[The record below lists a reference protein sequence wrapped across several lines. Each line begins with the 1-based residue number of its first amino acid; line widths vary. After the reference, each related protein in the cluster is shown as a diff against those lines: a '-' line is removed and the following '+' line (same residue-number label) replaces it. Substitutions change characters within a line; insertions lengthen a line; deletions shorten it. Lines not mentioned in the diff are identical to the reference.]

1 MHDDDRR
8 DQTES
13 LDRDAGPS
21 RSQQRRDA
29 LALLALT
36 GRLVE
41 LPAAR
46 LARLELAEEV
56 REEIDSYRQMRA
68 HGARKRQLAFIAKK
82 LRQCDND
89 ELASLRAALDGDRHQ
104 QGQET
109 AAMHRLEALRAQLLA
124 GDEDALSTFIA
135 THPGVDRQHLRSL
148 LRKARHEKERPD
160 TPPRA
165 YREIFQLLK
174 GLDANS
180 DTS

>member
-29 LALLALT
+29 LAILALT
-36 GRLVE
+36 SQLVE

-82 LRQCDND
+82 LRQRGND
-89 ELASLRAALDGDRHQ
+89 ELAFLRAALGGDRDRQ
-104 QGQET
+104 RQET
-109 AAMHRLEALRAQLLA
+109 AAMHRLEVLREQLLA

-135 THPGVDRQHLRSL
+135 THPGADRQHLRAL
-148 LRKARHEKERPD
+148 LRKARHEKEHPD

-165 YREIFQLLK
+165 YREIFRLLK
-174 GLDANS
+174 DLDADS
-180 DTS
+180 DTP